1 MRRFLEFSSQ
11 EALLGF
17 FRVIFWAD
25 SKGNPLTQ
33 IWPVGEF
40 SEEFFFG
47 VKTVTQAQIL
57 LGGTKLEVTDT
68 VLRFFSLL
76 LHHHL
81 WPPHL
86 HTSVPG
92 NCFIEIAQME
102 DI

>member
-1 MRRFLEFSSQ
+1 MVMAFRESPILEFSSQ

-17 FRVIFWAD
+17 FRVFFWAD

-68 VLRFFSLL
+68 VLRFFFSATPSPSLASPFA
-76 LHHHL
+76 HL
-81 WPPHL
+81 
-86 HTSVPG
+86 
-92 NCFIEIAQME
+92 CAR
-102 DI
+102 